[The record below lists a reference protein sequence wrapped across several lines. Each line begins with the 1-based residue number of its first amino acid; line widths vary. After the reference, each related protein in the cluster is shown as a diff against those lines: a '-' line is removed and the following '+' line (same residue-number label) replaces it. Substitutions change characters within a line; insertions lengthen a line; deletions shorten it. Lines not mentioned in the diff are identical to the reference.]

1 MIRAAPMLLLAS
13 MLVAAAPL
21 AHDDDIGQDL
31 VAEMRA
37 AANQQ
42 TLVFVHLSDTP
53 PHSVNSVI
61 GALVMP
67 CNPMWAEGC
76 EIPIEP
82 LARMLREAG
91 ASLTTTC
98 DRATVHTLKACMPG
112 FEVLPSLNGEQLY
125 LTTRR
130 T

>member
-21 AHDDDIGQDL
+21 AEDDDIGL
-31 VAEMRA
+31 AEMRA
-37 AANQQ
+37 GANGQ
-42 TLVFVHLSDTP
+42 TLVFVHLNDTP
-53 PHSVNSVI
+53 RHSVI

-67 CNPMWAEGC
+67 CNPLWADGC

-82 LARMLREAG
+82 LARMLRDAG
-91 ASLTTTC
+91 ASLTAAC
-98 DRATVHTLKACMPG
+98 DRATVHTLEACLPG
-112 FEVLPSLNGEQLY
+112 FEVSPSLNGEQLY